1 MAQMFFFS
9 ITGDG
14 IRMRRGRGTRHRLVV
29 PWATPLSPTR
39 EVTSTVTRTLNRVK
53 VASTVRMDNMDKIDT
68 SFRIRSKVYILMDNM
83 DKMDTNL
90 GDKTPTRMAIMV
102 NKIDIPVNVI
112 VIPSLNP
119 ESVKL
124 VWYC

>member
-1 MAQMFFFS
+1 
-9 ITGDG
+9 
-14 IRMRRGRGTRHRLVV
+14 
-29 PWATPLSPTR
+29 
-39 EVTSTVTRTLNRVK
+39 
-53 VASTVRMDNMDKIDT
+53 
-68 SFRIRSKVYILMDNM
+68 M

-90 GDKTPTRMAIMV
+90 GDKTPIRMAIMV